1 MNRIINLVIPAA
13 GKGSR
18 FSDAGWKKPKPFIDV
33 NGRSMLERVI
43 ENVKPIN
50 CNVNLII
57 NSEHISKNED
67 AISKLRKNSNINFIH
82 EVTEGTACT
91 VLMSRSEIDNDNPL
105 LIANSDQLVNFD
117 VNKYIDDCFNRGLDG
132 SILVFKDHEMNNKWS
147 FAKLDNNKIVE
158 EVAEKKPIS
167 DLATV
172 GIYLFSKGSDFV
184 DSSIDMIVRND
195 RVNNEF
201 YTCPV
206 YNYMIKKGLKIGV
219 YEIDFK
225 DMHGLGTP
233 EDLNIYLENIGAPKS
248 IDSP

>member
-105 LIANSDQLVNFD
+105 LS
-117 VNKYIDDCFNRGLDG
+117 
-132 SILVFKDHEMNNKWS
+132 
-147 FAKLDNNKIVE
+147 
-158 EVAEKKPIS
+158 
-167 DLATV
+167 
-172 GIYLFSKGSDFV
+172 
-184 DSSIDMIVRND
+184 
-195 RVNNEF
+195 
-201 YTCPV
+201 
-206 YNYMIKKGLKIGV
+206 
-219 YEIDFK
+219 
-225 DMHGLGTP
+225 
-233 EDLNIYLENIGAPKS
+233 
-248 IDSP
+248 